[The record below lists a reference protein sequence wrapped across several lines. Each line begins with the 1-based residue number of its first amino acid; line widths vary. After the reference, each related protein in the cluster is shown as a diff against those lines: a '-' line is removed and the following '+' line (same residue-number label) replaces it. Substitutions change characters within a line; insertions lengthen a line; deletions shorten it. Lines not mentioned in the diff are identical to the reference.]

1 MTLYYYTIGLQGPAE
16 DVLYFKDLLDEA
28 LDVPNLCTKH
38 MLEDGLIDVTIDYE
52 TECRYTRN
60 QLENLLSECYEIF
73 QEYEI
78 DCAVSS
84 GTWVIRK
91 VKN

>member
-1 MTLYYYTIGLQGPAE
+1 MIYNYTIGLQGPSD
-16 DVLYFKDLLDEA
+16 DVWYFKDLLDEA
-28 LDVPNLCTKH
+28 LDAPSLYTKH

-73 QEYEI
+73 QECEI
-78 DCAVSS
+78 DCAIIS